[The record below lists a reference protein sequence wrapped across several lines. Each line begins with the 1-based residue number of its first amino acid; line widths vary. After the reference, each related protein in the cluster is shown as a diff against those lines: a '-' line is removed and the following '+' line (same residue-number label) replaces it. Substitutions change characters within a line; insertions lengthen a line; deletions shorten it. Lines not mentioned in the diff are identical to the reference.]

1 MALLAMTG
9 QYVMHLLR
17 HRVRDLVF
25 LIIAILLLCL
35 YLSCQNTNI
44 GSRERLQGKGG
55 NIAVKT
61 SFKINGDGYG
71 SFIAGNGRG
80 KGKGSGHRFEGY
92 RNILEGMDLSMDH
105 NRVHDMRDR
114 DVVLDTK
121 EEEEK
126 TLGADTGGGEV
137 LEKKSPLLIHL
148 QKVSLV

>member
-92 RNILEGMDLSMDH
+92 RNILEGMDL
-105 NRVHDMRDR
+105 RDR

-148 QKVSLV
+148 QKVSFV

>member
-1 MALLAMTG
+1 MTG
-9 QYVMHLLR
+9 QYIMHLLR

-44 GSRERLQGKGG
+44 GSRERLQEKGG

-61 SFKINGDGYG
+61 SFKIDGDGYG
-71 SFIAGNGRG
+71 SFIAGNGR
-80 KGKGSGHRFEGY
+80 GKGSGHRFEGY
-92 RNILEGMDLSMDH
+92 RNILEGMDL
-105 NRVHDMRDR
+105 RDR

-126 TLGADTGGGEV
+126 TLGEDTGGGGRGGV

-148 QKVSLV
+148 QKVSFV

>member
-25 LIIAILLLCL
+25 LILVILLLCL

-44 GSRERLQGKGG
+44 GSRERLQEKGDT
-55 NIAVKT
+55 IPVKT
-61 SFKINGDGYG
+61 GFKMDGDGYG

-92 RNILEGMDLSMDH
+92 RNILEGMDL
-105 NRVHDMRDR
+105 RDR
-114 DVVLDTK
+114 DVILDNK
-121 EEEEK
+121 EEEERI
-126 TLGADTGGGEV
+126 LGEDAGGGGGGV

-148 QKVSLV
+148 QKVSFV

>member
-1 MALLAMTG
+1 MTG

-44 GSRERLQGKGG
+44 GSRERLQEKGG

-61 SFKINGDGYG
+61 SFKINGNGYG

-92 RNILEGMDLSMDH
+92 RNILEGMDL
-105 NRVHDMRDR
+105 RDR

-121 EEEEK
+121 KEEEK